1 MSYAPSE
8 EQGLVLE
15 NLRKYLDAELE
26 PAFRAHGEGFIPKKQ
41 MGAWLQE
48 LAQFGLVNA
57 PLEERWGG
65 QGMDWLTH
73 LMIFE
78 EVAYTSLDIAIPG
91 MINAIGAEFLV
102 QEAAKEVQERYLPAL
117 LSGEKFIAVGI
128 SEPDVGSDV
137 AAVKTRAVRD
147 GDHWVINGEK
157 TWITSGEYSDVFI
170 CTCRTGEDELTHILI
185 DREDHGYE
193 VSGIPKMALNGQ
205 STSQIFLTDVR
216 VPVDY
221 TLGKVGAA
229 LRNTMKLFE
238 LARCHMAIWGVG
250 VGRRA
255 MDEAI
260 HYSQNREQHGKVIA
274 GHQLVADKIA
284 TMATKLDAAR
294 LLAHR
299 AISMV
304 QDGVRADKECA
315 MAKWY
320 GTEIAI
326 EATRDALQIHGGVGV
341 TKEFIVERLVR
352 EAIICPIPD
361 GTTEI
366 QKLLI
371 ARSLT
376 GIDAFK

>member
-1 MSYAPSE
+1 MLYAPSE
-8 EQGLVLE
+8 EQSLLLE

-26 PAFRAHGEGFIPKKQ
+26 PLFRAHGEGFIPREKMSAWMQ
-41 MGAWLQE
+41 M
-48 LAQFGLVNA
+48 LAQFGLINA
-57 PLEERWGG
+57 PLEERFGG

-78 EVAYTSLDIAIPG
+78 EVAYTSLDVAIPG
-91 MINAIGAEFLV
+91 MINAIGAELLA
-102 QEAAKEVQERYLPAL
+102 QQASKEVQERYLPGL
-117 LSGEKFIAVGI
+117 LWGEKFIAIGI

-170 CTCRTGEDELTHILI
+170 CTCRTGESELTHILI
-185 DREDHGYE
+185 DREQHGYE
-193 VSGIPKMALNGQ
+193 VTEIPKMALNGQ
-205 STSQIFLTDVR
+205 STAQIFMTDVR

-260 HYSQNREQHGKVIA
+260 NYSQNRVQHGKVIA
-274 GHQLVADKIA
+274 GHQLVAEKIA

-299 AISMV
+299 AISMI

-326 EATRDALQIHGGVGV
+326 EATRNALQIHGGNGV